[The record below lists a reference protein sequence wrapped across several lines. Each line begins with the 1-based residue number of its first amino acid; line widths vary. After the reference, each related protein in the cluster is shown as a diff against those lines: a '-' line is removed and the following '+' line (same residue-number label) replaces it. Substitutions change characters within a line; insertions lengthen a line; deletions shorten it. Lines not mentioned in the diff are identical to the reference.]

1 MHLINNLRFHDQ
13 ITTIKQ
19 FSGQPSNYD
28 ISTQGRICFCVFFVF
43 VFARFPFYH
52 FAFVLAVD
60 HDLDDY
66 LH

>member
-1 MHLINNLRFHDQ
+1 MHLTNNLRFHDQ

-28 ISTQGRICFCVFFVF
+28 ISTQGRICFCFFF
-43 VFARFPFYH
+43 FFARFPFYH